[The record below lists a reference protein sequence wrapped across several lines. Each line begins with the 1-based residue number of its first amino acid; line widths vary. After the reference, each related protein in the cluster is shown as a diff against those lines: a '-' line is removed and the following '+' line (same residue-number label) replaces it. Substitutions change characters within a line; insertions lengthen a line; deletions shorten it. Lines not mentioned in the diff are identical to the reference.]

1 MIEIDA
7 RGLACPQPVL
17 LTKNAVEEGADA
29 VKVTVDNEAA
39 SGNVSRF
46 LGTKGFAA
54 TVTRDG
60 ANYVVAGAKGEA
72 AETCECVAVSDEPA
86 DVKRAVFISHQTIGG
101 NDAVLGEVLMKAFL
115 GTLTQYSDVE
125 RPEVIALMNEGV
137 KLAVKGTSSAETLAE
152 FEAKG
157 GKVLV
162 CGTCLKHFGLT
173 ELLGAGVVSNMFE
186 IASALLDH
194 RTLTL

>member
-1 MIEIDA
+1 MVEINA

-17 LTKNAVEEGADA
+17 LTKKAVEDGADA
-29 VKVTVDNEAA
+29 VKVTVDNEPA

-46 LGTKGFAA
+46 LGTQGFTA

-60 ANYVVAGAKGEA
+60 ADYVVTGAKDGAVEA
-72 AETCECVAVSDEPA
+72 CVAAPVETSDG
-86 DVKRAVFISHQTIGG
+86 VKSAVFISHQTIGG

-115 GTLTQYSDVE
+115 GTLTQYGEDE

-137 KLAVKGTSSAETLAE
+137 KLAVKDTPRAETLAE
-152 FEAKG
+152 YEAKG

-162 CGTCLKHFGLT
+162 CGTCLKHFGLMD
-173 ELLGAGVVSNMFE
+173 LLGAGVVSNMFE

>member
-1 MIEIDA
+1 MVEIDA
-7 RGLACPQPVL
+7 RGLGCPQPVL
-17 LTKNAVEEGADA
+17 LTKKAVEDGADA

-60 ANYVVAGAKGEA
+60 AIFVVAGAKSGA
-72 AETCECVAVSDEPA
+72 AACACETLPAEPA
-86 DVKRAVFISHQTIGG
+86 GAKRAVFISHQTIGG
-101 NDAVLGEVLMKAFL
+101 SDAVLGEVLMKAFL
-115 GTLTQYSDVE
+115 GTLTQYGDAE

-137 KLAVKGTSSAETLAE
+137 KLAVKGSSSAETLAE
-152 FEAKG
+152 FEAQG

-173 ELLGAGVVSNMFE
+173 DLLGAGVVSNMFE
-186 IASALLDH
+186 IASTLLNH